1 LSGYAVS
8 YNLRHRRHGHVF
20 QNRYKSILCD
30 GDSYFTELVR
40 YIDLNPLRVESASS
54 KTRMQER
61 CDKVQRRS
69 EIVTPNVSW
78 LSQLGR
84 LPSDGSGE

>member
-1 LSGYAVS
+1 VS

-40 YIDLNPLRVESASS
+40 YIDLALLRVEWSASS
-54 KTRMQER
+54 KTRMEER
-61 CDKVQRRS
+61 CDNVQRRS
-69 EIVTPNVSW
+69 EIVKPNVSW